1 VLPEEPVSVVEAIV
15 TQAESHRSLE
25 RSRVEMMRAYAET
38 QRCRSDFLL
47 GYFGEDLDHLCGH
60 CDSCIEGLAEQEAA
74 QPVRTDEFGDGRVR
88 HEEFGHGT
96 VMDVEP
102 DRVTV
107 LFDDVGYRTLDLA
120 AVRERDL
127 LKPA

>member
-1 VLPEEPVSVVEAIV
+1 
-15 TQAESHRSLE
+15 
-25 RSRVEMMRAYAET
+25 MMRAYAET

-47 GYFGEDLDHLCGH
+47 GYFGEDVDHLCGH
-60 CDSCIEGLAEQEAA
+60 CDNCAAGTAEQVVSPAGG
-74 QPVRTDEFGDGRVR
+74 DEFGDGRVR
-88 HEEFGHGT
+88 HQEFGHGT
-96 VMDVEP
+96 VMDVEQ

-120 AVRERDL
+120 VVRENDL